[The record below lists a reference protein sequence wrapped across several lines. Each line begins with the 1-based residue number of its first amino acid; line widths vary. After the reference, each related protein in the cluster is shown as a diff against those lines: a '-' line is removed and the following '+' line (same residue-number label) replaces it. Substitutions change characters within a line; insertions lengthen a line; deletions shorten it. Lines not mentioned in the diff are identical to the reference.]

1 MKPYKEAILS
11 ETLVENRGKRGI
23 IGKRVPE
30 RGSAIK
36 KFPERVLNLKND
48 PPTIKRDDNG
58 NFLLDE
64 AACVTA
70 AKNMRSDSRFGERS
84 TYGAFS
90 MMANVQPRDSKAKVA
105 FTKCR
110 DWAFCA
116 LHKATLTSLK
126 KKLDE
131 TSGTS
136 PRANELKSDIAMK
149 SNLLK
154 KKYPG
159 CV

>member
-1 MKPYKEAILS
+1 
-11 ETLVENRGKRGI
+11 
-23 IGKRVPE
+23 
-30 RGSAIK
+30 
-36 KFPERVLNLKND
+36 
-48 PPTIKRDDNG
+48 
-58 NFLLDE
+58 
-64 AACVTA
+64 
-70 AKNMRSDSRFGERS
+70 
-84 TYGAFS
+84 